1 MKTLQEQRNEI
12 KMNVRDLVGKMT
24 DSMAREML
32 VQLLIHREVNGW
44 ENRMYDSSLLVET
57 ENIVATLIKEVTS

>member
-12 KMNVRDLVGKMT
+12 KMKARDIVGKMT

-32 VQLLIHREVNGW
+32 IQLLIHREVNGW
-44 ENRMYDSSLLVET
+44 EGRMYDSSLLVET
-57 ENIVATLIKEVTS
+57 ENIVSMLIGEVTP